1 MLFKVVV
8 SFWVGE
14 GCQTV
19 NKLNIKFSER
29 SADFAQCPQH
39 AGEVYWGKLGF
50 SLLLALPSPLGLC
63 LS

>member
-19 NKLNIKFSER
+19 NKLNIKFAER
-29 SADFAQCPQH
+29 SADFAQCPSVLGRCT
-39 AGEVYWGKLGF
+39 GENWASACCWHCSVPWD
-50 SLLLALPSPLGLC
+50 C
-63 LS
+63 V